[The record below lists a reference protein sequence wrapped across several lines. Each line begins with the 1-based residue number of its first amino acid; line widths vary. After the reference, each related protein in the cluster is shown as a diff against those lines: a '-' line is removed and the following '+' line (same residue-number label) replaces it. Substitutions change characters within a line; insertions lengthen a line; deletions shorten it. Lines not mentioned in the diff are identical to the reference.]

1 MASRYRGVIK
11 IKTMKDKTI
20 SASLIY
26 RKIEGKLSAVEEER
40 FEAWLKEGWE
50 HREYYERMRRMYQ
63 QENVQEVVTGE
74 IQEAWGVF
82 EKRVQ
87 GQRRIERRQ
96 RWVWVMSAV
105 ASVAL
110 VICCCWFVYYR
121 ANTEQKLNVAVQKI
135 VRVGDGGWGHVS
147 VRGTTVFFTRENRK
161 SN

>member
-74 IQEAWGVF
+74 LQEVWGVF

-87 GQRRIERRQ
+87 GQRRSLPKLVLRSAPKSSRMRRSG
-96 RWVWVMSAV
+96 RISDFM
-105 ASVAL
+105 
-110 VICCCWFVYYR
+110 
-121 ANTEQKLNVAVQKI
+121 
-135 VRVGDGGWGHVS
+135 
-147 VRGTTVFFTRENRK
+147 
-161 SN
+161 

>member
-74 IQEAWGVF
+74 IQEAWGCL
-82 EKRVQ
+82 K
-87 GQRRIERRQ
+87 
-96 RWVWVMSAV
+96 
-105 ASVAL
+105 SVCKDSGGL
-110 VICCCWFVYYR
+110 
-121 ANTEQKLNVAVQKI
+121 KGDS
-135 VRVGDGGWGHVS
+135 VGCG
-147 VRGTTVFFTRENRK
+147 
-161 SN
+161 

>member
-87 GQRRIERRQ
+87 GQRRLKGD
-96 RWVWVMSAV
+96 
-105 ASVAL
+105 SVG
-110 VICCCWFVYYR
+110 C
-121 ANTEQKLNVAVQKI
+121 
-135 VRVGDGGWGHVS
+135 G
-147 VRGTTVFFTRENRK
+147 
-161 SN
+161 

>member
-110 VICCCWFVYYR
+110 VICCCWFVAGQHTGHR
-121 ANTEQKLNVAVQKI
+121 QLRLLQLPQPAPAH
-135 VRVGDGGWGHVS
+135 GG
-147 VRGTTVFFTRENRK
+147 RR
-161 SN
+161 